1 MDFLMP
7 LLDLLREFY
16 PIFCLPIIVFLL
28 LLLVLSRMKRNRM
41 VEELEEE
48 KRELRVSAWN
58 NERLYKDE
66 LALLGRDKNQ
76 ALLDITSLAH
86 KLEAARDQG
95 RKQEEHLNQAIKDRD
110 QLTSDYR
117 RQEKQLSRIVKDKE
131 RLSSEMEK
139 LRKEKGEALSQN
151 REQKIQLSRA
161 IKDTEKLSSEVEN
174 LRQEKDE
181 IISHYRTQE
190 AQFSRIVKDK
200 EKLSSEMEKIKKEKG
215 EALSHSRE
223 QQVQLNRAIEDKEQL
238 SSEAE
243 NLRREKDEF
252 LKRYQTSIDTI
263 RNEVS
268 LLAEQNTLLKE
279 ANEKLQCE
287 KESHATSLKQLLS
300 SNLEAIPWLAGMMGD
315 YLTYD
320 LEVLAKQLDWGSSVE
335 RMKKVKSI
343 REIRQEAKAR
353 IAEAKVAV
361 YELEYAK
368 TLFPALE
375 DVLDTDYKELNL
387 KGTLPEHDT
396 VRDYLSRE
404 EWSQLTER
412 ERNQL
417 ALNRYI
423 ESSHKSKWQIGRD
436 YELSVGYYYSKQ
448 GCEVDT
454 FGSYMKLEDLG
465 RDLIVKKEDQVRIVQ
480 CKYWSQS
487 KEIHEKHLFQLYGT
501 VVAYCIENRL
511 CQDKVKGVFVTNITL
526 SPMARQCAER
536 LGIIVKERFSLKDY
550 PRIKCNIG
558 RDELGYSTKIYH
570 LPMDQQYDTVKISKP
585 GECFAFTV
593 EEAEDKG
600 FRRAFRWHSS

>member
-1 MDFLMP
+1 MKKIPQRTCIGCKVKKDKK
-7 LLDLLREFY
+7 DL
-16 PIFCLPIIVFLL
+16 I
-28 LLLVLSRMKRNRM
+28 
-41 VEELEEE
+41 
-48 KRELRVSAWN
+48 
-58 NERLYKDE
+58 
-66 LALLGRDKNQ
+66 
-76 ALLDITSLAH
+76 
-86 KLEAARDQG
+86 
-95 RKQEEHLNQAIKDRD
+95 
-110 QLTSDYR
+110 
-117 RQEKQLSRIVKDKE
+117 RIVKDKE

-174 LRQEKDE
+174 LRQENGD
-181 IISHYRTQE
+181 
-190 AQFSRIVKDK
+190 
-200 EKLSSEMEKIKKEKG
+200 
-215 EALSHSRE
+215 
-223 QQVQLNRAIEDKEQL
+223 
-238 SSEAE
+238 
-243 NLRREKDEF
+243 F
-252 LKRYQTSIDTI
+252 LERYQTSIDTI

-268 LLAEQNTLLKE
+268 LLAEQNALLKE
-279 ANEKLQCE
+279 VNEKLQCE

-320 LEVLAKQLDWGSSVE
+320 LEVLAKQLDWGSNVE

-375 DVLDTDYKELNL
+375 DVLGTDYKELNL
-387 KGTLPEHDT
+387 NGTLPEHDA

-501 VVAYCIENRL
+501 VVAYCIENQL
-511 CQDKVKGVFVTNITL
+511 SQDAVKGVFVTNITL

-558 RDELGYSTKIYH
+558 RDELGYPTKIYH

-593 EEAEDKG
+593 EEAEAKG

>member
-48 KRELRVSAWN
+48 KRELRATAWK
-58 NERLYKDE
+58 NEQRYKDE
-66 LALLGRDKNQ
+66 LALLGRDKKQ

-86 KLEAARDQG
+86 KLQALRDQG

-117 RQEKQLSRIVKDKE
+117 RQEKRLSRIVKDKE

-174 LRQEKDE
+174 LRQENGD
-181 IISHYRTQE
+181 
-190 AQFSRIVKDK
+190 
-200 EKLSSEMEKIKKEKG
+200 
-215 EALSHSRE
+215 
-223 QQVQLNRAIEDKEQL
+223 
-238 SSEAE
+238 
-243 NLRREKDEF
+243 F
-252 LKRYQTSIDTI
+252 LERYQTSIDTI

-268 LLAEQNTLLKE
+268 LLAEQNALLKE

-287 KESHATSLKQLLS
+287 KESHAASLKQLLS

-387 KGTLPEHDT
+387 NGTLPEHDS

-454 FGSYMKLEDLG
+454 FGSYMRLEDLG
-465 RDLIVKKEDQVRIVQ
+465 RDLIVKKEDQIWIVQ

-558 RDELGYSTKIYH
+558 RDELGYPTKIYH

>member
-7 LLDLLREFY
+7 LLDLLRDFY

-48 KRELRVSAWN
+48 KRELRATAWK
-58 NERLYKDE
+58 NEQLYKNE
-66 LALLGRDKNQ
+66 LAALGRDKNQ

-86 KLEAARDQG
+86 KLQVSRDQG
-95 RKQEEHLNQAIKDRD
+95 RKQEEHLNQAIKERD

-174 LRQEKDE
+174 LRQENGD
-181 IISHYRTQE
+181 
-190 AQFSRIVKDK
+190 
-200 EKLSSEMEKIKKEKG
+200 
-215 EALSHSRE
+215 
-223 QQVQLNRAIEDKEQL
+223 
-238 SSEAE
+238 
-243 NLRREKDEF
+243 F
-252 LKRYQTSIDTI
+252 LERYQTSIDTI

-268 LLAEQNTLLKE
+268 LLAEQNALLKE
-279 ANEKLQCE
+279 VNEKLQCE

-320 LEVLAKQLDWGSSVE
+320 LEVLAKQLDWGSNVE

-375 DVLDTDYKELNL
+375 DVLGTDYKELNL
-387 KGTLPEHDT
+387 NGTLPEHDA

-501 VVAYCIENRL
+501 VVAYCIENQL
-511 CQDKVKGVFVTNITL
+511 SQDAVKGVFVTNITL

-558 RDELGYSTKIYH
+558 RDELGYPTKIYH

-593 EEAEDKG
+593 EEAEAKG

>member
-28 LLLVLSRMKRNRM
+28 LLLVLSRMKRNTM

-48 KRELRVSAWN
+48 KRELRATAWK
-58 NERLYKDE
+58 NEQRYKDE
-66 LALLGRDKNQ
+66 LAALGRDKNQ

-95 RKQEEHLNQAIKDRD
+95 RKQEEHLNKAIKDRD

-131 RLSSEMEK
+131 KLSSEMEK
-139 LRKEKGEALSQN
+139 L
-151 REQKIQLSRA
+151 
-161 IKDTEKLSSEVEN
+161 
-174 LRQEKDE
+174 
-181 IISHYRTQE
+181 
-190 AQFSRIVKDK
+190 
-200 EKLSSEMEKIKKEKG
+200 KKEKG

-558 RDELGYSTKIYH
+558 RDELGYPTKIYH

>member
-28 LLLVLSRMKRNRM
+28 LLLVLSRMKRNTM

-48 KRELRVSAWN
+48 KRELRATAWK
-58 NERLYKDE
+58 NEQRYKDE
-66 LALLGRDKNQ
+66 LAALGRDKNQ

-95 RKQEEHLNQAIKDRD
+95 RKQEEHLNKAIKDRD

-131 RLSSEMEK
+131 KLSSEMEK
-139 LRKEKGEALSQN
+139 L
-151 REQKIQLSRA
+151 
-161 IKDTEKLSSEVEN
+161 
-174 LRQEKDE
+174 
-181 IISHYRTQE
+181 
-190 AQFSRIVKDK
+190 
-200 EKLSSEMEKIKKEKG
+200 KKEKG

-454 FGSYMKLEDLG
+454 FGSNMKLEDLG

-558 RDELGYSTKIYH
+558 RDELGYPTKIYH

>member
-66 LALLGRDKNQ
+66 LALLGRDKKQ

-86 KLEAARDQG
+86 RLQALRDQG
-95 RKQEEHLNQAIKDRD
+95 RKQEEHLNQTIKERD

-117 RQEKQLSRIVKDKE
+117 RQEKRLSRIVKDKE

-174 LRQEKDE
+174 LRQENGD
-181 IISHYRTQE
+181 
-190 AQFSRIVKDK
+190 
-200 EKLSSEMEKIKKEKG
+200 
-215 EALSHSRE
+215 
-223 QQVQLNRAIEDKEQL
+223 
-238 SSEAE
+238 
-243 NLRREKDEF
+243 F
-252 LKRYQTSIDTI
+252 LERYQTSIDTI

-268 LLAEQNTLLKE
+268 LLAEQNATLKE

-287 KESHATSLKQLLS
+287 KESHAASLKQLLS

-387 KGTLPEHDT
+387 NGTLPEHDS

-436 YELSVGYYYSKQ
+436 YELCVGYYYSKK

-454 FGSYMKLEDLG
+454 FGSYMRLEDLG
-465 RDLIVKKEDQVRIVQ
+465 RDLIVKKEDQIWIVQ

-558 RDELGYSTKIYH
+558 RDELGYPTKIYH